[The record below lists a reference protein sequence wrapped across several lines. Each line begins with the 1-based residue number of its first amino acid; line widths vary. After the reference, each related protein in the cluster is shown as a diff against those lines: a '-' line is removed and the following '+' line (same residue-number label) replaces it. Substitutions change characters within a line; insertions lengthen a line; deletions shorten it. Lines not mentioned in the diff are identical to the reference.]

1 MWPDVITNIF
11 MTHEVNQSGSNKAQI
26 FFTIRNNI
34 CFWWKLW
41 KYNIFLYYCMRPKK
55 TGQKK
60 GRQVTI
66 MTRTTRCRLTGK
78 HKDKSHFIEACCI
91 HLYDRNDK
99 IITVQWIFRPFY
111 TGIISSISFFARI
124 LCSGRVYLW
133 QSSVWQRTFTISRPD
148 IWLWDGGHNTPF
160 PLSRIIEE
168 SMVKET
174 DASSL
179 VKNSVTWMEWLSE
192 YC

>member
-1 MWPDVITNIF
+1 MKLIRVDLT
-11 MTHEVNQSGSNKAQI
+11 KALI

-111 TGIISSISFFARI
+111 TGIISSVSHCLSLQEYSAVAEYTCDS
-124 LCSGRVYLW
+124 LQSDSVHSPYQGQTSGY
-133 QSSVWQRTFTISRPD
+133 
-148 IWLWDGGHNTPF
+148 
-160 PLSRIIEE
+160 E
-168 SMVKET
+168 MVGIT
-174 DASSL
+174 L
-179 VKNSVTWMEWLSE
+179 HFH
-192 YC
+192 